1 MIVLILV
8 FCCLLGKQS
17 HACERHKQWTAMR
30 DRETVLAFAYPEK
43 LPEVFPDYFEI
54 TGLIILFI
62 ATIEDQRAIY
72 IFFE

>member
-1 MIVLILV
+1 
-8 FCCLLGKQS
+8 
-17 HACERHKQWTAMR
+17 MR

-62 ATIEDQRAIY
+62 ATIKDQRAIY